1 MTDPNLVPFCDV
13 FRPKFPPWISKF
25 SLNQLNLQDGSWDKI
40 PKTAAF
46 GEIDGTFHPFHFI
59 FVTTQHYRLPENN
72 LSTGV

>member
-1 MTDPNLVPFCDV
+1 MEVE
-13 FRPKFPPWISKF
+13 I
-25 SLNQLNLQDGSWDKI
+25 KI

-46 GEIDGTFHPFHFI
+46 GEIDGTFHPFRFI

>member
-1 MTDPNLVPFCDV
+1 MEVE
-13 FRPKFPPWISKF
+13 K
-25 SLNQLNLQDGSWDKI
+25 KI

-72 LSTGV
+72 PNTGL